1 MNLKH
6 ILAATDFSD
15 CGNRA
20 VQRAALIA
28 AQQGTT
34 LRIVHALPGAALTWQ
49 LLRVQ
54 GIEVETS
61 LRDAVEVLLKELVTD
76 IQSRLHVDVTH
87 DVGTGAAHRVI
98 VDAVETHQPDLL
110 VIGAHGEGI
119 VQQVLLGGTAGRLLT
134 NGSRPVLVVRG
145 IAEGPYRK
153 VIAAVDLGVHTQA
166 VLDATRVIAPMAR
179 HQAVHAFLAPF
190 ERQLR
195 LAGVSEQA
203 LQQYRDEERA
213 RAEER
218 FAQWLLEGEPIERIV
233 RDGRPTSVLLEWA
246 AAHDTDL
253 IVASRHG
260 GSRFADIVLGSVPR
274 FLAFHAVCDVL
285 VV

>member
-1 MNLKH
+1 MNLSH
-6 ILAATDFSD
+6 ILVATDFSD

-28 AQQGTT
+28 AQQGAT

-54 GIEVETS
+54 GMEVES
-61 LRDAVEVLLKELVTD
+61 LLRNAVEVLLKELGTD

-119 VQQVLLGGTAGRLLT
+119 VQQVLLGGTAGRLLAHGT
-134 NGSRPVLVVRG
+134 HPVLVVRRV
-145 IAEGPYRK
+145 AEGPYRK
-153 VIAAVDLGVHTQA
+153 VVAAVDLGIHTQA
-166 VLDATRVIAPMAR
+166 VLDATRSIAPMAR
-179 HQAVHAFLAPF
+179 LQAVHAFHAPF

-195 LAGVSEQA
+195 LSGVSEQA
-203 LQQYRDEERA
+203 LQQYRDEERT
-213 RAEER
+213 RTEER
-218 FAQWLLEGEPIERIV
+218 FTQWLPEDGPIERIV
-233 RDGRPTSVLLEWA
+233 RDGRPTSVLLEWV

-260 GSRFADIVLGSVPR
+260 GTRFADIVLGSVPR

-285 VV
+285 VM